1 MTKYYIVPRKAFIE
15 ELEATNPTNA
25 MIEFATKM
33 DMDMN
38 IYFQAVTE
46 EEYHEMRFVED
57 LEASARMTKGFMKDE
72 LLNTFGLGEK
82 DAADVA
88 DEAYELYCK
97 GDGRTEY
104 ECIEDAYDEFAK
116 ANGLF

>member
-1 MTKYYIVPRKAFIE
+1 MTKYYIIPREAFIE
-15 ELEATNPTNA
+15 ELEATNPADA
-25 MIEFATKM
+25 MIIFATKM

-46 EEYHEMRFVED
+46 EEYHKMRYVAD
-57 LEASARMTKGFMKDE
+57 LEASARVTKVFMKDE
-72 LLNTFGLGEK
+72 LLSTFGLGEE

-88 DEAYELYCK
+88 DEAYEMYCK

-104 ECIEDAYDEFAK
+104 ECIEDAYDEFAE